1 VSAFRP
7 ISPKSALRLLDAAQ
21 IRADTQRML
30 VDLAVA
36 GAVKGYARLIERKNR
51 RAAR

>member
-1 VSAFRP
+1 
-7 ISPKSALRLLDAAQ
+7 
-21 IRADTQRML
+21 ML